1 MPINDTVF
9 SSPINIPALLAE
21 GPKQKTPAD
30 CVDSLFINFMF
41 YAKAHWSY
49 IASARAGGEALLAGT
64 ETQVPCGG
72 IATAL
77 KILIEDKLHQH
88 VDYITIPG
96 YVWTKS
102 SFPCF
107 DTKVKGNVTKIES
120 LAMFNEG
127 CIFNEHYFIKC
138 GGKFYDPCLNST
150 YATQNEAVRKTFTTA
165 ELIAK
170 GRIMA
175 GEDANTLLLFDGDVV
190 VAGWQRGAWRIV
202 KTNDLLKRITDKND
216 LLMISVRSSNRLLVD
231 PARKAS
237 RKMFVAANR
246 LTFWETEHN
255 RAVIPL

>member
-1 MPINDTVF
+1 MPIADIVF
-9 SSPINIPALLAE
+9 SSPIDIPALLAE
-21 GPKQKTPAD
+21 GAKQKAPAD

-72 IATAL
+72 IANAL
-77 KILIEDKLHQH
+77 KILIEEKLHLH

-96 YVWTKS
+96 YVWTEA
-102 SFPCF
+102 SFLCF
-107 DTKVKGNVTKIES
+107 DSKVKGNVTKIES
-120 LAMFNEG
+120 PAMFTEG
-127 CIFNEHYFIKC
+127 CIFNEHYFLKC

-150 YATQNEAVRKTFTTA
+150 YSMQNEAVRKTFTVA
-165 ELIAK
+165 EIIAK

-175 GEDANTLLLFDGDVV
+175 GEGGNSVLIFDGDVV
-190 VAGWQRGAWRIV
+190 VPGWQRGAWRIV
-202 KTNDLLKRITDKND
+202 KANDLLRHIVDKNE
-216 LLMISVRSSNRLLVD
+216 LMMISIKSSNRLLVD

-237 RKMFVAANR
+237 RKMFVAAGR

>member
-9 SSPINIPALLAE
+9 SSPINIPALLQK
-21 GPKQKTPAD
+21 GPKQKTPAE

-77 KILIEDKLHQH
+77 KILIEEKLHLH
-88 VDYITIPG
+88 VDYITLPG
-96 YVWTKS
+96 YIWTKA
-102 SFPCF
+102 SFLCF
-107 DTKVKGNVTKIES
+107 DSKVKGNVTKIES
-120 LAMFNEG
+120 PALFNEG
-127 CIFNEHYFIKC
+127 CIFNEHYFLKC

-150 YATQNEAVRKTFTTA
+150 YSVQNEAVRKTFTVA

-175 GEDANTLLLFDGDVV
+175 GEDANTVLLFDGDVV
-190 VAGWQRGAWRIV
+190 VPGWQRGAWRIV
-202 KTNDLLKRITDKND
+202 KANDLLTRITDKSE
-216 LLMISVRSSNRLLVD
+216 LMMISIKSSNRKLVD

-237 RKMFVAANR
+237 RKMFADAGR
-246 LTFWETEHN
+246 LTYWQTEHG
-255 RAVIPL
+255 RAVIKL